1 MRLMNQKMIDYFYSI
16 VEHYSSKLNAWA
28 WNKRWCSKKK
38 GTGYKK

>member
-28 WNKRWCSKKK
+28 WNKRWCSRKK

>member
-28 WNKRWCSKKK
+28 WNKRWCGRKK